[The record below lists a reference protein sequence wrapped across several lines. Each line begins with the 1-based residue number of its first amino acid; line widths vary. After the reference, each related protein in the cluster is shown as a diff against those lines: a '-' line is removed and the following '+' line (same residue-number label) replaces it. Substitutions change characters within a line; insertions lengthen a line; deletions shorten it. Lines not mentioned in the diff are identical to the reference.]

1 MRDQPSRGTPGA
13 SVVRLDSAR
22 LIAARRAL
30 SALAENIE
38 SQRHAVTMGTPI
50 DLPTLADGSPAARA
64 AAWLEEQLAGLQSLV
79 DLARLLETTG
89 GTASYD
95 GTGSFADAA
104 NRIGPEI
111 AHVLAALDPE
121 RQQDLTALSGI
132 AGLLQRYSGDP
143 VVENALV
150 EEVGGTG
157 LLDAFTSLV
166 PVAPEPDAT
175 PEEVHQWWLAL
186 TPAQQLAATL
196 VQSRTYGNTDGIP
209 AQARDLANRKN
220 LPEYRAELLDMLE
233 NPEAY
238 EPGEEPGTL
247 DMFLADGPDFEISE
261 KLRALDSLETVLGLG
276 DRQLLLLDPF
286 DGQQLH
292 AAVAIGDVD
301 TADHVSVFTP
311 GFTSTVQDSI
321 STYDRD
327 MSRLQKRAA
336 AQSLRYGDGGSV
348 ATVSWLGYDAPQM
361 NEVTD
366 WPRSVTMPKL
376 ARTGGDDLAG
386 FYEGINSS
394 RTDDPHLTALGHSY
408 GSLTTGYAL
417 QHDGTG
423 VDDAVLF
430 GSPGSGT
437 WDRSDLNVPD
447 GHLFVAEADDD
458 PVADFGGT
466 APFGADPSHLD
477 GVDFLSTHERE
488 LPDGTRGTGSA
499 GHSEYLQE
507 ETTSQYNLA
516 VTVAGLPD
524 RQAGEGS
531 PPLWRDGR
539 PTGDFYSAVPDT
551 VHKGLEAGRLTL
563 EVAEEAVEEGVEEV
577 WDRARD
583 FRLPNP
589 SMPSIKVPW

>member
-1 MRDQPSRGTPGA
+1 
-13 SVVRLDSAR
+13 
-22 LIAARRAL
+22 
-30 SALAENIE
+30 
-38 SQRHAVTMGTPI
+38 MG
-50 DLPTLADGSPAARA
+50 
-64 AAWLEEQLAGLQSLV
+64 
-79 DLARLLETTG
+79 
-89 GTASYD
+89 
-95 GTGSFADAA
+95 
-104 NRIGPEI
+104 
-111 AHVLAALDPE
+111 
-121 RQQDLTALSGI
+121 
-132 AGLLQRYSGDP
+132 
-143 VVENALV
+143 
-150 EEVGGTG
+150 
-157 LLDAFTSLV
+157 
-166 PVAPEPDAT
+166 PEPDAT
-175 PEEVHQWWLAL
+175 PDEVHDWWLGL
-186 TPAQQLAATL
+186 SPAQQLAATL

-209 AQARDLANRKN
+209 AQARDMANRKN
-220 LPEYRAELLDMLE
+220 LPEYREELLGMLE
-233 NPEAY
+233 NPDAY
-238 EPGEEPGTL
+238 EPGEEPSTV

-261 KLRALDSLETVLGLG
+261 KLRALDALETVIGRG

-292 AAVAIGDVD
+292 AAVGIGDVD

-311 GFTSTVQDSI
+311 GFTSSVQDSI
-321 STYDRD
+321 GKYDSD
-327 MSRLQKRAA
+327 MSDLQKRAA
-336 AQSLRYGDGGSV
+336 AQSLRYGDGGTV
-348 ATVSWLGYDAPQM
+348 ATVSWLGYDAPQI

-366 WPRSVTMPKL
+366 WSRSVTMPDL

-458 PVADFGGT
+458 PVADLGGT
-466 APFGADPSHLD
+466 APFGADPSHMD

-488 LPDGTRGTGSA
+488 LPDGTTGSGSS

-524 RQAGEGS
+524 RQATEGS
-531 PPLWRDGR
+531 PPLIRDGHL
-539 PTGDFYSAVPDT
+539 TGDFYSSVPDT
-551 VHKGLEAGRLTL
+551 VHRGVEAGRETL
-563 EVAEEAVEEGVEEV
+563 EVTEEVVEEGLEEA
-577 WDRARD
+577 WDRAKD

-589 SMPSIKVPW
+589 TIKVPW

>member
-1 MRDQPSRGTPGA
+1 M
-13 SVVRLDSAR
+13 RLDSR
-22 LIAARRAL
+22 QLIAAHRLL
-30 SALAENIE
+30 SVLADRIE
-38 SQRHAVTMGTPI
+38 AQRHAVTMGTPI
-50 DLPTLADGSPAARA
+50 PLPTLADGGPTQRA
-64 AAWLEEQLAGLQSLV
+64 AVWLEEQLAGLQSLA
-79 DLARLLETTG
+79 DLAQLLETTG
-89 GTASYD
+89 GNATYD
-95 GTGSFADAA
+95 GTGSFAEAA
-104 NRIGPEI
+104 SRIGPEI
-111 AHVLAALDPE
+111 AHVLDSLDPGS
-121 RQQDLTALSGI
+121 QQDLAALTGI

-143 VVENALV
+143 VVENALI

-166 PVAPEPDAT
+166 PVGPEPDAT
-175 PEEVHQWWLAL
+175 PEEVHDWWLAL
-186 TPAQQLAATL
+186 SPAQQLAATL

-209 AQARDLANRKN
+209 AQVRDLANRKN
-220 LPEYRAELLDMLE
+220 LPEYREELLGMLE
-233 NPEAY
+233 NPDAY
-238 EPGEEPGTL
+238 QPGEEPSTL

-261 KLRALDSLETVLGLG
+261 KLRALDALETVIGRG

-292 AAVAIGDVD
+292 AAVGIGDVD

-311 GFTSTVQDSI
+311 GFTSSVQDSI
-321 STYDRD
+321 GKYDSN
-327 MSRLQKRAA
+327 MSDLQKRAA
-336 AQSLRYGDGGSV
+336 AQSLRYGDGGTV
-348 ATVSWLGYDAPQM
+348 ATVSWLGYDAPQI

-366 WPRSVTMPKL
+366 WSRSVTMPNL

-466 APFGADPSHLD
+466 APFGADPSHMD

-488 LPDGTRGTGSA
+488 LPDGTTGSGSS

-524 RQAGEGS
+524 RQATEGS
-531 PPLWRDGR
+531 PPLIRDGHL
-539 PTGDFYSAVPDT
+539 TGDFYSSVPDT
-551 VHKGLEAGRLTL
+551 VHRGVEAGRETL
-563 EVAEEAVEEGVEEV
+563 EVTEEVVEQGLEEA
-577 WDRARD
+577 WDRAKD

-589 SMPSIKVPW
+589 TIKVPW